1 MKKIILLLM
10 CMLSLQLSA
19 QKINKH
25 YNNVSIS
32 QALKEL
38 NSLQNKYIINF
49 IYNDLEDFRV
59 SANIR
64 NKTVPEAIM
73 QMIAFYPI
81 KMTEKENNILF
92 VECTHK
98 TSRHLTG
105 KLIDE
110 HKQPLEFANIAL
122 YSPADTTLLSGGV
135 SNESGVFVIPYETS
149 KVLAKISYVGYKT
162 IWRTFTSEDAGTIQL
177 SPEQHTLSAVTVKG
191 HQTQYKMSKEGIT
204 TNVENTP
211 LSQLGS
217 ADDLLQHVPMVNKNA
232 EGEFSV
238 FGKGTPL
245 IYLNGRKVYDNN
257 ELKRLKSTDMKNVEV
272 ITTPG
277 AQYDASV
284 QSVIKIQ
291 TKKKQGEGWGFDAKA
306 EYSQGKKWR
315 SDNEFNWT
323 FSNDKLQ
330 YFGMVGYEH
339 RSNSVQNNVL
349 STVNVDTLWQEKTH
363 IQLEEQINYL
373 SNKMGVNYAINENN
387 TIGATYDF
395 EFILASNHNPY
406 STTNDI
412 TANGS
417 AYDHLENQ
425 FNYVRHS
432 SPYIKFN
439 TFYIGK
445 IGSTTVDFNIDYL
458 YKKEA
463 RSAFYYEKSENK
475 EDREFN
481 TYSPIHNRMWAT
493 KLIVSHPVYGGNLSL
508 GAEYSNTYRKD
519 DYICSNNIIANSYN
533 TIKQNKIAP
542 FIEYNKTTAIGIIT
556 AGLRYENIALNY
568 YENNKLIDEQ
578 SRKYNNIF
586 PSISLATQ
594 LAGINLQ
601 LGYSVKTKH
610 PTYGQLRSNVAY
622 ASRFLYQSGNPM
634 LKDEIIHDITLQGV
648 WKFVQFSFS
657 FKHHKD
663 AIRYDAYQHES
674 NNAITVFTQYN
685 EPSVNKF
692 SAFVSAAPKIGIWNP
707 MWSVGMIKQWLNIYY
722 NNVAYKLNNPVGIIN
737 LDNSFRFSPT
747 LCANIDFSLQ
757 TKGHTMNVKLT
768 RNIFQCHF
776 SITKTLLNNHLSMIL
791 KANDI
796 FHGMKDG
803 NLLYNQKMTHD
814 QTNIYDTRRISLTMR
829 YNFNLAKNKYKGKGA
844 GNDEVKRL

>member
-1 MKKIILLLM
+1 MKKLILLLM

-19 QKINKH
+19 QRINKH
-25 YNNVSIS
+25 YNNVSMP

-38 NSLQNKYIINF
+38 NSLQSKYIINF

-59 SANIR
+59 SANIK

-73 QMIAFYPI
+73 QIIAFYPI
-81 KMTEKENNILF
+81 KMTERENNTLF

-177 SPEQHTLSAVTVKG
+177 YPEQHTLSAVTVKG

-217 ADDLLQHVPMVNKNA
+217 ADDVLQHIPMVNKSA
-232 EGEFSV
+232 EGEFTV

-245 IYLNGRKVYDNN
+245 IYLNGRKVYDTN
-257 ELKRLKSTDMKNVEV
+257 ELKRLKSTDLKNVEV

-277 AQYDASV
+277 AQYDATV
-284 QSVIKIQ
+284 QSVIKIK
-291 TKKKQGEGWGFDAKA
+291 TKNKQGEGWGFDAKT
-306 EYSQGKKWR
+306 EYAQGKTWHNE
-315 SDNEFNWT
+315 NEFNWT
-323 FSNDKLQ
+323 FNNNKLQ
-330 YFGMVGYEH
+330 YFGGINYGHHASVVTNI
-339 RSNSVQNNVL
+339 SNA
-349 STVNVDTLWQEKTH
+349 TVFVDTLWQENTIIHLKETFNT
-363 IQLEEQINYL
+363 IN
-373 SNKMGVNYAINENN
+373 NKMGFNYAISNN
-387 TIGATYDF
+387 HTIGASYDF
-395 EFILASNHNPY
+395 EFKFASTNNPY

-412 TANGS
+412 TANGKE
-417 AYDHLENQ
+417 YDHLDNN
-425 FNYVRHS
+425 FNYIRNS
-432 SPYIKFN
+432 SPYLKVN

-445 IGSTTVDFNIDYL
+445 IGNTSIDFNADYL
-458 YKKEA
+458 YKKEV
-463 RSAFYYEKSENK
+463 RSASYYEKSQTHEN
-475 EDREFN
+475 REFN
-481 TYSPIHNRMWAT
+481 TYSPVHNKLWAA
-493 KLIVSHPVYGGNLSL
+493 KIIVSHPVLGGNMYV
-508 GAEYSNTYRKD
+508 GAEYSNTLRND
-519 DYICSNNIIANSYN
+519 DYICSNNIIANNYN
-533 TIKQNKIAP
+533 TFKQNKVAS
-542 FIEYNKTTAIGIIT
+542 FAEYSRNITIGQLT
-556 AGLRYENIALNY
+556 AGLRYEHISLNS

-578 SRKYNNIF
+578 SRKYNNLF
-586 PSISLATQ
+586 PSISLATKI
-594 LAGINLQ
+594 AGIGMQ

-622 ASRFLYQSGNPM
+622 ASRFLYNSGNPK
-634 LKDEIIHDITLQGV
+634 LNDEIIHDITLQGT
-648 WKFVQFSFS
+648 WKFIQFSFS

-663 AIRYDAYQHES
+663 AIRYDAYQLES
-674 NNAITVFTQYN
+674 NNAITVITQKN
-685 EPSVNKF
+685 EPSLNKF
-692 SAFVSAAPKIGIWNP
+692 SAFISGAPKIGIWNP
-707 MWSVGMIKQWLNIYY
+707 MWSMGVIKQWLTIYTDQGTH
-722 NNVAYKLNNPVGIIN
+722 KLNNPIGIIN
-737 LDNSFRFSPT
+737 LNNSFRFNST
-747 LCANIDFSLQ
+747 TSANIDFSLQ
-757 TKGHTMNVKLT
+757 TEGNTMNVKLT

-776 SITKTLLNNHLSMIL
+776 SLTKTLLNNHLNIIL

-803 NLLYNQKMTHD
+803 NLLVNPKMNYY
-814 QTNIYDTRRISLTMR
+814 QFNSYDTRRIGLSIR
-829 YNFNLAKNKYKGKGA
+829 YNFNLARSKYKGKGA
-844 GNDEVKRL
+844 GNDEIKRM